1 MRYDSRAF
9 LTIAMIVTSLGGC
22 AGSSSSTHSSTTQA
36 SRTLI
41 TLDGDTS
48 DWTTNAA
55 AWADQHHL
63 YMRFSVDGEPF
74 TLQSARQTTAILLD
88 IDANPATGW
97 KPEATGELSG
107 LGVDVEIQSSPARDG
122 RRSTGEA
129 SRFGLAMFTLDAQ
142 GNRTPTDPYAWDVS
156 IAPTYAAPWY
166 EARISRTPTTDV
178 SRLPKVG
185 LLGTGDIRGAFV
197 MYTSG
202 GAIDAASEV
211 FTVEAAA
218 PCMGTPRRST
228 LEVPEK
234 DPRAIRVVSYNV
246 LRSSPESKPEV
257 YTRIFEALKPDIV
270 LVQEWEN
277 DDSVEL
283 EEWFN
288 ERVPVPSGWQ
298 AVVLPGTVANGAGVG
313 VVSRYP
319 VTLATSQLVLGA
331 DASAGIRDK
340 TSVRFVAA
348 EVDTPMGAFLAG
360 STHLKSRG
368 SKDSTEDKRRMIE
381 AQRINAAVRE
391 ALKSM
396 PDAVVVIA
404 GDMNLVGSR
413 PPLDVLRAGL
423 DADGSELAVASAGV
437 LGDRTMTTWSEAGN
451 EFGPGRLDYIVY
463 SDSRARQQA
472 AFVLDTA
479 RLADEPLQLANLKRT
494 DTATASDHMP
504 VVVDLVPTN
513 VKRPAR

>member
-1 MRYDSRAF
+1 MRYDPRAT
-9 LTIAMIVTSLGGC
+9 LSVALLLTSLGGC
-22 AGSSSSTHSSTTQA
+22 AGSSSSTSTTSSA
-36 SRTLI
+36 ARTLI

-74 TLQSARQTTAILLD
+74 TLQSAPQTTAILLD

-97 KPEATGELSG
+97 RPEPTGELAA
-107 LGVDVEIQSSPARDG
+107 LGVDLEIQSSPARDA
-122 RRSTGEA
+122 RRSNGDA
-129 SRFGLAMFTLDAQ
+129 SRFGMAMFTLDAQ

-156 IAPTYAAPWY
+156 IAPTYASAWY

-185 LLGTGDIRGAFV
+185 LLGSGDVRGAFV
-197 MYTSG
+197 MYTSRG
-202 GAIDAASEV
+202 QIDAASEV
-211 FTVEAAA
+211 FTVSGVA
-218 PCMGTPRRST
+218 PCMGTPRLST
-228 LEVPEK
+228 LDVPAK
-234 DPRAIRVVSYNV
+234 DPRAIRVMSYNV

-257 YTRIFEALKPDIV
+257 YARIFTALQPDIV

-277 DDSVEL
+277 EDNLEL

-288 ERVPVPSGWQ
+288 QRVPVPSGWQ

-319 VTLATSQLVLGA
+319 LTLATSQLVLGP

-340 TSVRFVAA
+340 ASIRFVAA

-360 STHLKSRG
+360 SLHLKARG
-368 SKDSTEDKRRMIE
+368 SKDSPEDKRRMIE

-391 ALKSM
+391 ALKAT
-396 PDAVVVIA
+396 PDAVVVLA
-404 GDMNLVGSR
+404 GDVNLVGSR
-413 PPLDVLRAGL
+413 PPLDIMRVGL
-423 DADGSELAVASAGV
+423 DADGSDLAVATPGV
-437 LGDRTMTTWSEAGN
+437 LGDRTMKTWSEAGN
-451 EFGPGRLDYIVY
+451 EFGPGRLDYVVY
-463 SDSRARQQA
+463 SDARARQQA
-472 AFVLDTA
+472 AFVLDTS
-479 RLADEPLQLANLKRT
+479 RLADEPLALAKLKRT

-504 VVVDLVPTN
+504 VVVDLLPTQA
-513 VKRPAR
+513 KSAGR